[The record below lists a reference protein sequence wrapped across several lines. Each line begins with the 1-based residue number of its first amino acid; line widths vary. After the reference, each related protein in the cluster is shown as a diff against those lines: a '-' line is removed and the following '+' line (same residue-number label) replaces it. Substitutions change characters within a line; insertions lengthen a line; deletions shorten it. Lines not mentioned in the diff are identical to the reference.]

1 MRKLSS
7 GIFLLV
13 LFLSSI
19 CISVVSGS
27 FVYQKKE
34 FSVVTSIEDNP
45 EGVRYIPDGTMGDY
59 HTYEEAIAEINQI
72 VANYPTITHKEII
85 GQSVEGRDLVVLKI
99 SDNPEVDEEEPE
111 VFYMAQLHAR
121 EAISAEI
128 ALGIINYLVENYGT
142 DSEVTEIVDTRELWI
157 LPVANPDGSMYVAN
171 TDGSWRKN
179 RRDNGDGTYGV
190 DLNRNWGYKWGQEL
204 GSSGDTSAETYRGIS
219 PFSEPETQAI
229 RDFILDRDFVASISY
244 HSYGNLILYPW
255 SYTNSPC
262 SEKGLFNQIA
272 IQAAGRQSYESYIV
286 QQSAELYPASGE
298 SEDWLYG
305 ELGILAFTFE
315 IYEGGSGDT
324 FDTFNPPEDEIP
336 YHVTNNIPAALYL
349 ASIADNPSQV
359 LDFQSTIVSP
369 TDGEIITETPTRI
382 IVNATKKAGINDRPI
397 TKAETKID
405 SGIWIDITLN
415 VLGTNSWYY
424 DWIVTLTSEGKH
436 VISARVTNDLNQ
448 TAYAPNI
455 AVSVFDSPPKISEII
470 LSPFPVTTKTN
481 LSVTFHAQDDR
492 GLVSSLS
499 KVYYKD
505 FAQFFEVKASLLN
518 GTVKN
523 GWWRAFI
530 PLNLDDSASGR
541 ILEIKPSVTD
551 TGGNI
556 ASGPS
561 EYARLI
567 TPDQPYVDKLT
578 YYPKN
583 VTTETPISVEFKVI
597 DDSEI
602 ATAAILYK
610 DVARWYSVTANQT
623 NGTLTESWWYAV
635 IPALPTSGGRTL
647 EIKATATDVDGNV
660 GESESIYVAVFAGSI
675 TTPGFGLI
683 LVITVCL
690 LIGGVKVRKSKK

>member
-1 MRKLSS
+1 MRKLSP

-13 LFLSSI
+13 LFLSLI
-19 CISVVSGS
+19 CISAVSGS
-27 FVYQKKE
+27 FIYQKKE
-34 FSVVTSIEDNP
+34 FSVVPSIEDKP
-45 EGVRYIPDGTMGDY
+45 KGVRYVPDGTMGDY
-59 HTYEEAIAEINQI
+59 HTYDEVIAEIDQI
-72 VANYPTITHKEII
+72 MANYPTITHKEVI

-121 EAISAEI
+121 EAISAEV
-128 ALGIINYLVENYGT
+128 ALGLIKKLVEGYGT

-204 GSSGDTSAETYRGIS
+204 GSSGDTDSEIYRGSS

-244 HSYGNLILYPW
+244 HSYGDLILYPW
-255 SYTNSPC
+255 GYTNSPS

-272 IQAAGRQSYESYIV
+272 IQQAGRQLYESYVV

-305 ELGILAFTFE
+305 ELGILAFTYE
-315 IYEGGSGDT
+315 IYKGGSGDT
-324 FDTFNPPEDEIP
+324 FDTFNPPDDEIS
-336 YHVTNNIPAALYL
+336 YHVNNNIPASLYL
-349 ASIADNPSQV
+349 ASIADNPSRV

-369 TDGEIITETPTRI
+369 SDGEIITENPTRI
-382 IVNATKKAGINDRPI
+382 VVNATKKAGINDRPI
-397 TKAETKID
+397 TKAEVRID
-405 SGIWIDITLN
+405 NGIWIDITLN

-424 DWIVTLTSEGKH
+424 DWIITLASEGKH
-436 VISARVTNDLNQ
+436 IISARVTNDLNQ
-448 TAYAPNI
+448 TIYAPNRQI
-455 AVSVFDSPPKISEII
+455 SVYDALPKISEIT
-470 LSPFPVTTKTN
+470 LNPFPVTTKTN

-492 GLVSSLS
+492 GLIPSLS

-505 FAQFFEVKASLLN
+505 LAQFFDVKATLLN
-518 GTVKN
+518 GTTKN

-530 PLNLDDSASGR
+530 SLNLDDSASGR
-541 ILEIKPSVTD
+541 ILEVKPSVTD
-551 TGGNI
+551 TGGNT

-561 EYARLI
+561 EFARLI
-567 TPDQPYVDKLT
+567 TPDQPYVHKLI
-578 YYPKN
+578 YYPRN
-583 VTTETPISVEFKVI
+583 VTTETPVSVEFKVI
-597 DDSEI
+597 DDSGI
-602 ATAAILYK
+602 ATAAVLYK
-610 DVARWYSVTANQT
+610 DLARWYSVIANQT
-623 NGTLTESWWYAV
+623 NGTTTESWWHAV

-647 EIKATATDVDGNV
+647 EIKATATDVDGHV
-660 GESESIYVAVFAGSI
+660 GESDSIYVEVYAGPAPTS
-675 TTPGFGLI
+675 GFGLI

-690 LIGGVKVRKSKK
+690 LMGGTKFRKSKK